1 MACYLVVADG
11 SVVVVEVEVVA
22 GAGAGPIGWEQGN
35 GGWMENCV
43 FST

>member
-11 SVVVVEVEVVA
+11 SVVVVEVEVGA